1 MLGSSTRRERPRVE
15 VADDCTLS
23 AAHSLRLHWPEYLMD
38 AGESGF
44 YLFSACA
51 VHLVMTPCFAS
62 PGIPDERHCSPHVD
76 GFGDW
81 RDHYRDRPF
90 TVGQTVRSALQS
102 RGHIR
107 VLSIRESGVVGCGIL
122 CRRAILGRGRWV
134 ALASLLLHGAPAHHA
149 VRYAATMPGI
159 YGNTIAFVAEL
170 ALSFLLMSAIL
181 FASNYEVLA
190 PCTHYLAAI
199 LVAVYIAFESPLS
212 GMSTNPAR
220 TFGPALYGS
229 YWHALW
235 IYFIAPPMG
244 MLGAAEFFLLARE
257 RKGPY
262 CAKLHHRNGK
272 RCIFRHSGDPQHS
285 STSTAIFMKKGL
297 P

>member
-1 MLGSSTRRERPRVE
+1 M
-15 VADDCTLS
+15 
-23 AAHSLRLHWPEYLMD
+23 
-38 AGESGF
+38 
-44 YLFSACA
+44 
-51 VHLVMTPCFAS
+51 
-62 PGIPDERHCSPHVD
+62 
-76 GFGDW
+76 
-81 RDHYRDRPF
+81 
-90 TVGQTVRSALQS
+90 
-102 RGHIR
+102 
-107 VLSIRESGVVGCGIL
+107 GCGIL

-220 TFGPALYGS
+220 TFGPAFYGS

-272 RCIFRHSGDPQHS
+272 RCIFRHSGPDPTAQQH
-285 STSTAIFMKKGL
+285 K
-297 P
+297 